1 MSQQNESSINKK
13 ERKNESCEF
22 SILMPTE
29 KNTTNLTTND
39 RNTDIMKKLVKNSNV
54 GYIDISSTTR
64 TATTLT
70 TSDSKNFNATL

>member
-1 MSQQNESSINKK
+1 
-13 ERKNESCEF
+13 
-22 SILMPTE
+22 MPTE

-64 TATTLT
+64 SATI
-70 TSDSKNFNATL
+70 